1 MRRRFKQTLSLK
13 DRLAVE
19 AQRLRDEARTL
30 PLGAKR
36 DRLMRRARQ
45 LETAASIDQWLS
57 SPGLQLPN

>member
-13 DRLAVE
+13 DRLTVE
-19 AQRLRDEARTL
+19 ARRLRDEARTL

-45 LETAASIDQWLS
+45 LDTAASIDQWLS
-57 SPGLQLPN
+57 SPGLTIPN